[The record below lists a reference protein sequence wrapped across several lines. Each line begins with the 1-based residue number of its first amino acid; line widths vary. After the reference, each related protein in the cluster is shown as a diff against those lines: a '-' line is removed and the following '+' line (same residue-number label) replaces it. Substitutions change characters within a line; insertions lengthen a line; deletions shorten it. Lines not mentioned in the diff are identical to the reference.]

1 MKSTKKTTFSD
12 CLIAGILLLIL
23 GGILLML
30 LDEDLNWVN
39 FFKHLIKNILRNVF
53 R

>member
-1 MKSTKKTTFSD
+1 MKSIKKTKFSD
-12 CLIAGILLLIL
+12 RLIAGILLLIL

-30 LDEDLNWVN
+30 LDDDPNWVV

-53 R
+53 

>member
-1 MKSTKKTTFSD
+1 MKSIKKTKFSD
-12 CLIAGILLLIL
+12 RFIASILLLIL

-30 LDEDLNWVN
+30 LDDDPNWVN

-53 R
+53 